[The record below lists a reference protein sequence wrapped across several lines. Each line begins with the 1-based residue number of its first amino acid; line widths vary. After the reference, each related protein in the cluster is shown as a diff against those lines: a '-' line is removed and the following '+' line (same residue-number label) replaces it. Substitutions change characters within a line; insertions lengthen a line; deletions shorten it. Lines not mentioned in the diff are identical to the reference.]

1 MQLQVW
7 LFIVA
12 ILLTFSLSH
21 QTSALEAPTV
31 EIISHEDGQEV
42 PIGELT
48 IEGIS
53 SDNSQTNCHVSA
65 DTEDLA
71 PSRNVT
77 AEGTGGESDFSRWS
91 FTCTELSTDI

>member
-12 ILLTFSLSH
+12 ILLTFSLFH
-21 QTSALEAPTV
+21 QILALEAPTV

-53 SDNSQTNCHVSA
+53 SDNSQTKILCHQKMILLK
-65 DTEDLA
+65 DQFMKMKMTL
-71 PSRNVT
+71 T
-77 AEGTGGESDFSRWS
+77 ARGWPVGTIITIWII
-91 FTCTELSTDI
+91 CPH

>member
-53 SDNSQTNCHVSA
+53 SDNS
-65 DTEDLA
+65 
-71 PSRNVT
+71 
-77 AEGTGGESDFSRWS
+77 
-91 FTCTELSTDI
+91 